1 MGQKRHKPEEIVA
14 KLRQVEVLMGW
25 KLWSRHGRSFL
36 RQARLLMLLS
46 FQTGGEV
53 VFGLAPGLIVL
64 MSLRPAIP
72 WRVGLHQS
80 PPPLYQPV
88 SFSTSRL
95 KLSTIILGGWHT
107 FRPAEWGIFNRY

>member
-1 MGQKRHKPEEIVA
+1 MGKSINP
-14 KLRQVEVLMGW
+14 MC
-25 KLWSRHGRSFL
+25 
-36 RQARLLMLLS
+36 LS
-46 FQTGGEV
+46 FHAGGATV
-53 VFGLAPGLIVL
+53 SGSAPGFIVL

-95 KLSTIILGGWHT
+95 KLSTIFSGGWHT
-107 FRPAEWGIFNRY
+107 FRPAEWGIFNRH

>member
-1 MGQKRHKPEEIVA
+1 MGKSINP
-14 KLRQVEVLMGW
+14 MC
-25 KLWSRHGRSFL
+25 
-36 RQARLLMLLS
+36 LL
-46 FQTGGEV
+46 FHAGGGTV
-53 VFGLAPGLIVL
+53 SGSAPGFIVL

-95 KLSTIILGGWHT
+95 KLSTIFSGGWQP
-107 FRPAEWGIFNRY
+107 FQPAEWGIFNRY

>member
-1 MGQKRHKPEEIVA
+1 MGKSINP
-14 KLRQVEVLMGW
+14 MF
-25 KLWSRHGRSFL
+25 S
-36 RQARLLMLLS
+36 S
-46 FQTGGEV
+46 FQPGGKAV
-53 VFGLAPGLIVL
+53 LDSASGLIVL

-95 KLSTIILGGWHT
+95 NL
-107 FRPAEWGIFNRY
+107 

>member
-1 MGQKRHKPEEIVA
+1 MGKSINP
-14 KLRQVEVLMGW
+14 MC
-25 KLWSRHGRSFL
+25 
-36 RQARLLMLLS
+36 LS
-46 FQTGGEV
+46 LQTGGGAV
-53 VFGLAPGLIVL
+53 SGSAPGFIVL

-95 KLSTIILGGWHT
+95 KLSTIFSGGWQL

>member
-1 MGQKRHKPEEIVA
+1 MGKSINPMCFSHPN
-14 KLRQVEVLMGW
+14 
-25 KLWSRHGRSFL
+25 
-36 RQARLLMLLS
+36 
-46 FQTGGEV
+46 GGEAV
-53 VFGLAPGLIVL
+53 SGFAPGFIVL

-95 KLSTIILGGWHT
+95 KLSTIFSGGWHT